1 MSLIGGLISVGGSL
15 LGGALGSS
23 SASKATRAQERAAQA
38 EIDFARES
46 RDLVRQDAAPY
57 QSAGYTALNA
67 LMGLSG
73 LPTNPLIANAAAGVG
88 GPGNSFA
95 ESYNWKQAGKASPY
109 EVVKAFQEFKGRR
122 PTEAELDYYSK
133 RERADQLYNDVVANG
148 LREIQAQ
155 RQAEFDA
162 QTATGQPAAQTPAE
176 MVKTDP
182 SYQFRLNEGMEALEK
197 SAGAAGGLLSG
208 GFARKA
214 TRYAQ
219 DYASTEYGKMWDR
232 LATIA
237 GYGTTGA
244 QLAGNATM
252 GASGQIGN
260 AISNAGVAR
269 ASGYTAQ
276 GNSWANAI
284 NQGAQAFGAID
295 WTRRSNNSAGYG
307 AEANAAVAA
316 GYS

>member
-1 MSLIGGLISVGGSL
+1 MALIGALIGAGASL
-15 LGGALGSS
+15 LGGAL
-23 SASKATRAQERAAQA
+23 SASSGSKAAKAQTAAAQA

-67 LMGLSG
+67 LMGFSG

-88 GPGNSFA
+88 GVGNSFA

-109 EVVKAFQEFKGRR
+109 EVVKAFQEFRGRQPSKR
-122 PTEAELDYYSK
+122 ELDYYTD
-133 RERADQLYNDVVANG
+133 RERADQLYYQLVEPG
-148 LREIQAQ
+148 LRKIQAQ
-155 RQAEFDA
+155 QQAEFNQ

-244 QLAGNATM
+244 QFAGNATM

-260 AISNAGVAR
+260 AISNAGAAR

-284 NQGAQAFGAID
+284 NQAAQGFGAID
-295 WTRRSNNSAGYG
+295 WRRGGGSAGYG
-307 AEANAAVAA
+307 VDANAAVAA
-316 GYS
+316 GVS